1 MNWKTAMYIDLWTAQ
16 GAGRQGEHDRAVR
29 TLEDL
34 IIHQPKY
41 AELWRRC
48 LAKLEEGYDL

>member
-1 MNWKTAMYIDLWTAQ
+1 MNWKTAMYLDLWTQ
-16 GAGRQGEHDRAVR
+16 GKAGRQEEHDRAVR

-41 AELWRRC
+41 SELWRRC